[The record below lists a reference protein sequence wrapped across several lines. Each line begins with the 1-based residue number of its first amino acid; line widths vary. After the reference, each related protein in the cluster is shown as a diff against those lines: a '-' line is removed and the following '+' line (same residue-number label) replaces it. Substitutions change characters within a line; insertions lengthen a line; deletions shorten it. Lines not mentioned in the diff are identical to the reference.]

1 MGITRRQFIAGAAV
15 TAAVA
20 AVPVLAKRSEAAEFT
35 YKYCNNLPET
45 HPMNVE
51 AKAMIERIRVESGGR
66 MEIQRFP
73 NSQLGGDTDVLS
85 QLRSGAIQFFN
96 LSPGILQILV
106 PSAFING
113 IGFAFKDYKQVWA
126 AMDGELG
133 AHVRAQIA
141 KVGLIAFEKIWD
153 NGYRQTTTSTKPI
166 VKPEDFK
173 GLKIRVPVSPL
184 WTSLFKALGSSPT
197 GINFAEV
204 YTSLQT
210 KTVEAQENPLAII
223 DTGRLYEVQKYCSMT
238 NHMWDGFWFL
248 GNQKAWDRLPAD
260 LQAIVR
266 KNINLAGE
274 RQRVSVKK
282 LNDTLQ
288 KDLSK
293 KGLVFNNVN
302 VDPFR
307 VALRKA
313 GFYDEWR
320 KKFGEEAWHLLE
332 KYVGRLA

>member
-15 TAAVA
+15 TAAAA
-20 AVPVLAKRSEAAEFT
+20 AVPLLSKRSEAAEFT

-51 AKAMIERIRVESGGR
+51 AKAMIERIRTESGGR

-166 VKPEDFK
+166 VKPEDFR

-266 KNINLAGE
+266 KNINIAGE

>member
-20 AVPVLAKRSEAAEFT
+20 AVPILAKRSEAAEFT
-35 YKYCNNLPET
+35 YKWCNNLPVT
-45 HPMNVE
+45 HPTNVQ
-51 AKAMIERIRVESGGR
+51 ARAAVERIKNESGGR
-66 MEIQRFP
+66 MEIQIFP
-73 NSQLGGDTDVLS
+73 NNQLGGDTDVLS
-85 QLRSGAIQFFN
+85 QLRSGAVQFFN
-96 LSPGILQILV
+96 LSPGILSILV
-106 PSAFING
+106 PAAFING
-113 IGFAFKDYKQVWA
+113 VGFAFKDYKQVWA
-126 AMDGELG
+126 AMDGGLG
-133 AHVRAQIA
+133 DHVRTQIS
-141 KVGLIAFEKIWD
+141 KVGLRAFEKIWD

-184 WTSLFKALGSSPT
+184 WTSLFKALGSSPV

-204 YTSLQT
+204 YTALQT

-238 NHMWDGFWFL
+238 NHMWDGFWVL
-248 GNQKAWDRLPAD
+248 ANQKAWDKLPAD
-260 LQAIVR
+260 LQQIIT
-266 KNINLAGE
+266 KNINIGGD
-274 RQRVSVKK
+274 RQRADVKK

-293 KGLVFNNVN
+293 KGLTFNNVN
-302 VDPFR
+302 IDPFR
-307 VALRKA
+307 DALRKA

-320 KKFGEEAWHLLE
+320 KKFGEDAWHLLE
-332 KYVGRLA
+332 KYTGRLA

>member
-1 MGITRRQFIAGAAV
+1 
-15 TAAVA
+15 
-20 AVPVLAKRSEAAEFT
+20 
-35 YKYCNNLPET
+35 
-45 HPMNVE
+45 
-51 AKAMIERIRVESGGR
+51 

-166 VKPEDFK
+166 TKPEDFK

-266 KNINLAGE
+266 KNINIAGE